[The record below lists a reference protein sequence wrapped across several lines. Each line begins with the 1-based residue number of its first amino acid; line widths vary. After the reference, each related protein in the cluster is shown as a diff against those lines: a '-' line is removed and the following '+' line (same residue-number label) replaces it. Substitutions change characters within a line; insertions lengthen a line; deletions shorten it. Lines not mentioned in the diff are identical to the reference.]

1 VAPSAAVLD
10 ADDAPTAGPAGTDM
24 AINAATA
31 TATREDANIHRGE
44 QESRMSA
51 II

>member
-1 VAPSAAVLD
+1 V
-10 ADDAPTAGPAGTDM
+10 